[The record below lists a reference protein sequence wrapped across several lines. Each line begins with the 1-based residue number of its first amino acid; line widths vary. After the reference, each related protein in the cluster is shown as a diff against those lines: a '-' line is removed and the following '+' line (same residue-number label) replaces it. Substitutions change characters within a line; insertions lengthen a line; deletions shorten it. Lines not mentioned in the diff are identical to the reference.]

1 MVERKIRL
9 LVTVLLVLASMG
21 CGAGSSPF
29 RQGRKAELR
38 RDYDTALVNY
48 QKALQSE
55 PDNALYV
62 LHERLARTQGSF
74 FHLKQGRRILSE
86 GRQDD
91 AAGEFQ
97 KAVSIDPTNEAA
109 AQELAKILALQA
121 GARRAREKTLQEALR
136 SREEAGA
143 PGAVQL
149 KPFPT
154 EPMAHFR
161 ISADSRKVFETLA
174 KLADINVA
182 FTADFQPRPISV
194 DLTNIK
200 IEEALQVVALQTKT
214 FWKAVTPNT
223 ILIVQDTPNN
233 RRDYEDEVLKTIY
246 LSNPLQPADR
256 TAITT
261 ALKQILGLQRI
272 VDNPDSN
279 AIIVRDTPARVAAA
293 EKMIRELDR
302 GKAEIIVEVAV
313 VEADRNRIRDLG
325 ITLVPTPPLPSSA
338 VGALGFNPASKTTTS
353 GATIPTLPLSRLG
366 RISAA
371 DFSIVLPGAVAN
383 ALLNDSHTRILQN
396 PTARVTDGFTVK
408 LRIGSRFPYATGSF
422 LPSFGGGLAGGTG
435 GGTAGGAAGFGLLAS
450 TQFNY
455 QDVGVNLDLT
465 PHLLSNGEVALHA
478 LIEISSV
485 GQTVTIGGLQEPS
498 FGQRRIEHDIRLKE
512 GEVNLLGGLIEST
525 TIRSISGLPG
535 LSQVPGLRY
544 FFSNEHSE
552 RIDTEVLVMLTPRVI
567 RLPEPSMVSERST
580 SLSGGSPIQEF
591 IPQPEIPPQPPGQ
604 IQ

>member
-1 MVERKIRL
+1 MEGRKIRL

-38 RDYDTALVNY
+38 KDYDTALVNY

-62 LHERLARTQGSF
+62 LHERVARTQGSF

-97 KAVSIDPTNEAA
+97 KAISIDPTNEAA
-109 AQELAKILALQA
+109 AQELAKILAIQA
-121 GARRAREKTLQEALR
+121 TARRAREKTLQEALR
-136 SREEAGA
+136 SREEATA
-143 PGAVQL
+143 PGAIQL

-246 LSNPLQPADR
+246 LWNPLQPADR

-279 AIIVRDTPARVAAA
+279 AIIIRDTPARVAAA

-325 ITLVPTPPLPSSA
+325 ITLVPTSPLPSTA
-338 VGALGFNPASKTTTS
+338 VGALGFNPTSKTTTS
-353 GATIPTLPLSRLG
+353 GVTIPTLPLNRLG
-366 RISAA
+366 RLSSA

-408 LRIGSRFPYATGSF
+408 LRIGSRYPYATGSF
-422 LPSFGGGLAGGTG
+422 LPSFGGGLAGGTAG
-435 GGTAGGAAGFGLLAS
+435 GGPGSSFPTLLSS

-465 PHLLSNGEVALHA
+465 PHLLSNGEVAL
-478 LIEISSV
+478 
-485 GQTVTIGGLQEPS
+485 
-498 FGQRRIEHDIRLKE
+498 
-512 GEVNLLGGLIEST
+512 
-525 TIRSISGLPG
+525 
-535 LSQVPGLRY
+535 
-544 FFSNEHSE
+544 
-552 RIDTEVLVMLTPRVI
+552 
-567 RLPEPSMVSERST
+567 
-580 SLSGGSPIQEF
+580 
-591 IPQPEIPPQPPGQ
+591 
-604 IQ
+604 

>member
-1 MVERKIRL
+1 MEGRKIRL

-38 RDYDTALVNY
+38 KDYDTALVNY

-62 LHERLARTQGSF
+62 LHERVARTQGSF

-97 KAVSIDPTNEAA
+97 KAISIDPTNEAA
-109 AQELAKILALQA
+109 AQELAKILAIQA
-121 GARRAREKTLQEALR
+121 TARRAREKTLQEALR
-136 SREEAGA
+136 SREEAAA

-149 KPFPT
+149 KPFPS

-161 ISADSRKVFETLA
+161 ISADSRKVFETLV

-200 IEEALQVVALQTKT
+200 IEEALQVVVLQTKT

-246 LSNPLQPADR
+246 LWNPLQPADR

-279 AIIVRDTPARVAAA
+279 AIIIRDTPARVAAA

-325 ITLVPTPPLPSSA
+325 ITLVPTSPLPSTA
-338 VGALGFNPASKTTTS
+338 VGALGFNPTSKTTTS
-353 GATIPTLPLSRLG
+353 GVTIPTLPLNRLG
-366 RISAA
+366 RLSSA

-422 LPSFGGGLAGGTG
+422 LPSFGGGLTGGTG
-435 GGTAGGAAGFGLLAS
+435 GGTGGGATLGLLAS

-485 GQTVTIGGLQEPS
+485 GQTVTIGGLQEPA

-525 TIRSISGLPG
+525 TIRSVSGLPG
-535 LSQVPGLRY
+535 FSQIPGLRY

-567 RLPEPSMVSERST
+567 RLPEPSIASERST
-580 SLSGGSPIQEF
+580 PLSGGSPIQEF
-591 IPQPEIPPQPPGQ
+591 IPQPEMPPQPPGQ

>member
-1 MVERKIRL
+1 MEGRKIRL

-62 LHERLARTQGSF
+62 LHERLARTQASL

-86 GRQDD
+86 GRQCD

-97 KAVSIDPTNEAA
+97 KAIRIDPPNEAA
-109 AQELAKILALQA
+109 AQERARVLAAQA
-121 GARRAREKTLQEALR
+121 AARRAREKTLQEALR
-136 SREEAGA
+136 SREEAAA
-143 PGAVQL
+143 PGAIQL

-302 GKAEIIVEVAV
+302 GKAEIIVEVA
-313 VEADRNRIRDLG
+313 AGRAALHC
-325 ITLVPTPPLPSSA
+325 TLAPWMTH
-338 VGALGFNPASKTTTS
+338 GPA
-353 GATIPTLPLSRLG
+353 PTLHF
-366 RISAA
+366 SAC
-371 DFSIVLPGAVAN
+371 
-383 ALLNDSHTRILQN
+383 
-396 PTARVTDGFTVK
+396 
-408 LRIGSRFPYATGSF
+408 
-422 LPSFGGGLAGGTG
+422 
-435 GGTAGGAAGFGLLAS
+435 
-450 TQFNY
+450 
-455 QDVGVNLDLT
+455 
-465 PHLLSNGEVALHA
+465 
-478 LIEISSV
+478 
-485 GQTVTIGGLQEPS
+485 
-498 FGQRRIEHDIRLKE
+498 
-512 GEVNLLGGLIEST
+512 
-525 TIRSISGLPG
+525 
-535 LSQVPGLRY
+535 
-544 FFSNEHSE
+544 
-552 RIDTEVLVMLTPRVI
+552 
-567 RLPEPSMVSERST
+567 
-580 SLSGGSPIQEF
+580 
-591 IPQPEIPPQPPGQ
+591 
-604 IQ
+604 